1 MRMEHLSHKDVKP
14 NQNASSKISQVV
26 QRVLTPL
33 LDAPIGQFVSFQLRD
48 NEEVD
53 RRYLQYLS
61 ECDPGSIKDKTS
73 FIQKM
78 SDIYDDKHAIASIST

>member
-1 MRMEHLSHKDVKP
+1 MMRMEHLSQKDAKP

-33 LDAPIGQFVSFQLRD
+33 LDAPIGQYVSFQLCD

-53 RRYLQYLS
+53 RKYLQYLS
-61 ECDPGSIKDKTS
+61 ECDPDCVRDRDA
-73 FIQKM
+73 FMQKM
-78 SDIYDDKHAIASIST
+78 SDVFDDNQGKS

>member
-1 MRMEHLSHKDVKP
+1 MMRMEHLSQKDIKP

-33 LDAPIGQFVSFQLRD
+33 LEAPIGQFVSFQLRD

-53 RRYLQYLS
+53 RKYLQYLS
-61 ECDPGSIKDKTS
+61 ECDPECVKDRES
-73 FIQKM
+73 FMQKM
-78 SDIYDDKHAIASIST
+78 SDVFDDNQAKKTTL